1 MYARDARGP
10 VPRHEHGV
18 RRVSA
23 AVDARADVTRDDAGA
38 RQVAAVSAAVERCR
52 RRFRRDGGF
61 GRYRDPIESLQEDR
75 DRCIVGTGTNTS

>member
-1 MYARDARGP
+1 M
-10 VPRHEHGV
+10 PRHEHGV

-38 RQVAAVSAAVERCR
+38 RQVAAMPTAAERCH

-61 GRYRDPIESLQEDR
+61 GRHRDPIESLQEDR
-75 DRCIVGTGTNTS
+75 DGCVVGTGTNTS